1 MRHRKK
7 SEKFSRPRAQRK
19 ALVNSLLRSLLI
31 YERITTSESKAKA
44 MRTWADKVINWS
56 KTDTLANRRLSYRL
70 LKDHSLVK
78 RLFTEIGPRYQGIN
92 GGYTR
97 VIGLKLRKGDGA
109 KLSILE
115 LTQRVEKKKGPDAK
129 IAKGKK
135 AAGSEKEAK
144 SPESLEKKKGLVSG
158 MKKMFK
164 AKGKDKD
171 RV

>member
-44 MRTWADKVINWS
+44 MRSWADKVISWG

-78 RLFTEIGPRYQGIN
+78 RLFTEIGPRYKDVN

-115 LTQRVEKKKGPDAK
+115 LTQRVEKKKAPSDVKA
-129 IAKGKK
+129 AKGKK
-135 AAGSEKEAK
+135 AAEGAKEAK
-144 SPESLEKKKGLVSG
+144 AKSTDKKKGLVSG

-164 AKGKDKD
+164 GKDKD
-171 RV
+171 KI

>member
-44 MRTWADKVINWS
+44 MRSWADKVINWG

-78 RLFTEIGPRYQGIN
+78 RLFTEIGPRYKDIN

-115 LTQRVEKKKGPDAK
+115 LTQRVEKKAPDLKA
-129 IAKGKK
+129 AKGKK
-135 AAGSEKEAK
+135 AAKDTQEAK
-144 SPESLEKKKGLVSG
+144 ASDKKKGLVSG

-164 AKGKDKD
+164 GKGKDKA
-171 RV
+171 

>member
-19 ALVNSLLRSLLI
+19 ALVNSLLRSLVI

-44 MRTWADKVINWS
+44 LRPWADKVINWG

-78 RLFTEIGPRYQGIN
+78 RLFTEIGPRYKDIN

-109 KLSILE
+109 KISILE
-115 LTQRVEKKKGPDAK
+115 LTQRVEKKKKGPDAK
-129 IAKGKK
+129 TVKGKK
-135 AAGSEKEAK
+135 SVEGVKEGKAD
-144 SPESLEKKKGLVSG
+144 SAEKKKGLVSG

-164 AKGKDKD
+164 GKGKDKA
-171 RV
+171 